1 MINMFAIKLV
11 KLAINCGMLW
21 RYPQRQIYHLNSE
34 FWSFLGRVLVHKK
47 KKLYGILGYT
57 LIFGR
62 NPRDFF
68 LELVPAGAES
78 WTAREPAT
86 PVPR

>member
-1 MINMFAIKLV
+1 MFAIKLV

-34 FWSFLGRVLVHKK
+34 FWSFLGRVLVHIFHMKEA
-47 KKLYGILGYT
+47 LWYTRYT

-86 PVPR
+86 PVAR